1 MAIPKGNSKCD
12 TCHVAPG
19 WSFMHAELQVQANN
33 NCTMGGMAVP
43 RMTNKKVHNLSVW
56 EWDRANF
63 FFLISFTQKKKEN
76 YFDVFVYLVLPQG
89 RRKKKMKKKKK
100 VVRTKIPAF
109 VALDH
114 TQLLIDNTR
123 GPHRLASSP
132 GTSHFPSTR
141 DLPLRFSRYF
151 QYLVPNFSL
160 PFFFSLLPIYFFL
173 FVSVIIPKNP
183 EIYTKITFKF

>member
-1 MAIPKGNSKCD
+1 MAIPKGNSKCN

-63 FFLISFTQKKKEN
+63 FYFFYPKKKKGKLFWCICLFSFTAGKEE
-76 YFDVFVYLVLPQG
+76 
-89 RRKKKMKKKKK
+89 KKMKKKKK

>member
-63 FFLISFTQKKKEN
+63 FFLISFTQKKKGKLFWCICLFSFTAGKEEKKN
-76 YFDVFVYLVLPQG
+76 EKEKESCPDKDSCICCFRPYTTANRQYTWAPQTCFFSWNFPLSLYTWLAPSFLPIFSIS
-89 RRKKKMKKKKK
+89 RS
-100 VVRTKIPAF
+100 
-109 VALDH
+109 
-114 TQLLIDNTR
+114 QLLT
-123 GPHRLASSP
+123 
-132 GTSHFPSTR
+132 T
-141 DLPLRFSRYF
+141 
-151 QYLVPNFSL
+151 
-160 PFFFSLLPIYFFL
+160 FFL
-173 FVSVIIPKNP
+173 FSSANIFFSFRFCNNS
-183 EIYTKITFKF
+183 